1 MQHQLMLK
9 QVIIKKLKKKT
20 NIKRKWSGNYMLIYM
35 SLEINSVG

>member
-9 QVIIKKLKKKT
+9 QVIIKKLKT
-20 NIKRKWSGNYMLIYM
+20 NIKRKWGGNYMLIYM